1 MTIRPQIMTS
11 SHEAVRPAKMP
22 SSGSLIVAA
31 SGICTMSMI
40 TEVIFRQ
47 TSQICGLTTN
57 RKEKTKVRVN
67 SSLGSSASK
76 PTPAIML
83 RVA

>member
-11 SHEAVRPAKMP
+11 SHEMARPTKVL

-31 SGICTMSMI
+31 SGICTISMI
-40 TEVIFRQ
+40 TDVIFRQ
-47 TSQICGLTTN
+47 ASQICGLTTS

-67 SSLGSSASK
+67 SSLGLSASK